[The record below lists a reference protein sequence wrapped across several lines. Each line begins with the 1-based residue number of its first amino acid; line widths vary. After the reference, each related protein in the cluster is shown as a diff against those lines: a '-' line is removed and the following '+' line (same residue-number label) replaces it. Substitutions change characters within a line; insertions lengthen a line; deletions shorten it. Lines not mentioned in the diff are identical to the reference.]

1 MVYDMIVLGSGPAG
15 LAAAIAARG
24 RNKSALVIG
33 NRWQDSPLAKA
44 ERVDNYPGLPGR
56 TGLEVL
62 EALHSH
68 AEAAGAEF
76 VVGKALSLLAWDG
89 FSVTVGSQ
97 VYQGKALILA
107 PGVVRQ
113 SKYPGEAEYLGRGVS
128 YCATCDGMLYRN
140 RPVAVVGLSPDAPQE
155 ANYLQSLGCQV
166 VYLSP
171 RPPQG
176 LDKDI
181 PYIKAGKLAVRGEQT
196 VTGLEADGALVP
208 CAGVFILRRAVAPTD
223 LLPALETEDQVIKVD
238 RRMATNLPGVFAAGD
253 CTGGPLQVSKAIGE
267 GHVAAL
273 SACEYLDGQ
282 TTQGNTGHT
291 P

>member
-140 RPVAVVGLSPDAPQE
+140 RPVAVVGLAPDAPHE
-155 ANYLQSLGCQV
+155 ANYLHSLGCQA
-166 VYLSP
+166 VYVSP
-171 RPPQG
+171 QRPQG
-176 LDKDI
+176 LNEDI
-181 PYIKAGKLAVRGEQT
+181 PYIKASRLAVRGEQT
-196 VTGLEADGALVP
+196 VTALEADGALLP
-208 CAGVFILRRAVAPTD
+208 CAGVFILRKAVAPDD
-223 LLPALETEDQVIKVD
+223 LLPNLETEDGVIQVD

-253 CTGGPLQVSKAIGE
+253 CTGAPLQVSKAVGE

-273 SACEYLDGQ
+273 SACEYLDA
-282 TTQGNTGHT
+282 N